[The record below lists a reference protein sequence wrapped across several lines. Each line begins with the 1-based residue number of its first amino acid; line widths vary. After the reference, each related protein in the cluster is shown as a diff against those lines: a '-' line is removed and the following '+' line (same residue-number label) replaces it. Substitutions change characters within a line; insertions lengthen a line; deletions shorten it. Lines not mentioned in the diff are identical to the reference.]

1 MPWAILEECGQME
14 SLGGEAQL
22 GSSLQES
29 LVDDFLWGAGVG
41 PVSRLE
47 LVRVSTIWSKPLKE
61 V

>member
-1 MPWAILEECGQME
+1 ME
-14 SLGGEAQL
+14 SLGGKAQL